1 MTGRTHDLA
10 AFTALNIILA
20 TQNVPQTTLSTTLV
34 ALGACFIGGLTPDI
48 DTATSSFWQ
57 KIPAGTVFG
66 RILHPFFRG
75 HRLIS
80 HSIIGLAIFGYGM
93 SWLLNLASHS
103 LLVNMNIVW
112 WGFMIGLVSHLIMDS
127 FTEEGVPWLFPI
139 PIHFGFP
146 PFSAL
151 RIRTGGLLEK
161 ILIFPSLLL
170 LNIYLFYSFYP
181 IYLNFFRQFIR

>member
-10 AFTALNIILA
+10 AFTALNLILV
-20 TQNVPQTTLSTTLV
+20 TQTPLPTTLSTSLV
-34 ALGACFIGGLTPDI
+34 ALGACFMGGLTPDI

-66 RILHPFFRG
+66 RLLHPLFRG

-80 HSIIGLAIFGYGM
+80 HSILGLVIFGFIM
-93 SWLLNLASHS
+93 NWFLDLASHS
-103 LLVNMNIVW
+103 LLVNMEIVW
-112 WGFMIGLVSHLIMDS
+112 WAFMIGLISHLIMDS
-127 FTEEGVPWLFPI
+127 FTQEGVPWLFPL
-139 PIHFGFP
+139 PIRFGVP

-161 ILIFPSLLL
+161 ILIFPALLA
-170 LNIYLFYSFYP
+170 LNIYLFYSFYS
-181 IYLNFFRQFIR
+181 IYLNFIKQFIK